1 MRIDVLKEALTR
13 PPNPSKPQRLQ
24 QLQREAELGNC
35 RTSQLLRQIQQLAS
49 CTEKLRQSL
58 GARALPSKIG
68 RNQADRR
75 ECFVRNGCPQDRET
89 SCLTHCG
96 HPASNCHITLAE
108 ASSVP
113 NLLDIRTDISHL
125 ASTVTALQSS
135 GSLKNTAAW
144 GRKERQLCWHHRKF
158 CGTSRNTCAT
168 MRDIGKRTEPALKA
182 TVATSLEGSRPSVF
196 FPIDCETDNHFL
208 VDRCFG
214 CVSTYVGGGGAS
226 GGVAVDGAGVA
237 EADGEV
243 AVGSVPCSITET
255 PI

>member
-1 MRIDVLKEALTR
+1 MQAEDQFNASRINAKTNKYLLAVASIPPATESGVRDTLLATTPKDAYRLLKEALTR

-135 GSLKNTAAW
+135 GS
-144 GRKERQLCWHHRKF
+144 
-158 CGTSRNTCAT
+158 
-168 MRDIGKRTEPALKA
+168 
-182 TVATSLEGSRPSVF
+182 
-196 FPIDCETDNHFL
+196 
-208 VDRCFG
+208 
-214 CVSTYVGGGGAS
+214 
-226 GGVAVDGAGVA
+226 
-237 EADGEV
+237 
-243 AVGSVPCSITET
+243 
-255 PI
+255 